1 MRILGLAGLVVA
13 LAIVALL
20 VGKQLGGP
28 SSVPARAD
36 AGAEATQV
44 PSGSP
49 RQIEDQFKQSL
60 DAAMQSPRPMPDEA
74 R

>member
-1 MRILGLAGLVVA
+1 MAALLVA

-20 VGKQLGGP
+20 VGKQLGGSASP
-28 SSVPARAD
+28 ASSRA
-36 AGAEATQV
+36 GSGEAMPQV

-49 RQIEDQFKQSL
+49 RQVEQQFKQSL
-60 DAAMQSPRPMPDEA
+60 DAAMQTPRPMPDEA